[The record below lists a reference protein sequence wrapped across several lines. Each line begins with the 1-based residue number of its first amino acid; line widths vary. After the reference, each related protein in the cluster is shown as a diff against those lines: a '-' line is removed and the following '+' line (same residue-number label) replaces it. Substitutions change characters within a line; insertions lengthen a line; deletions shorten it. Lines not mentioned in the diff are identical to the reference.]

1 MGVSV
6 RDVAERAGVSVGTVS
21 NVLNRPDRVT
31 PATLAKVR
39 TAIDELGFV
48 RNDAARQL
56 RAGSSRAIGL
66 VVIDAYNPFF
76 GAVSRGAEDRA
87 GDDGLIVLLANS
99 DENPERERQ
108 AVDLFAEQRVKGL
121 IISPADDVDEQVA
134 HLRRQ
139 RIPVVLIERTSTDP
153 AVPSVAVDNLA
164 GGRAAVEHLVARG
177 RQRLAFAAGQ
187 LDLAQVRDRLAGA
200 RAAADTV
207 AGVTLEVMDAGGLG
221 VAHGR
226 TVGDAIAARPPSE
239 RPDAVF
245 AVNDLVALG
254 VVQGLRTAGLRVPD
268 DVAIVGYDDIDF
280 AASAEVPL
288 TSVRQPGRRIG
299 HTAVDLLSSL
309 IDGTPIADPH
319 VTFQPELIVRAS
331 TARS

>member
-1 MGVSV
+1 M

-39 TAIDELGFV
+39 DAIDALGFV

-76 GAVSRGAEDRA
+76 GEVSRGAEDRA

-99 DENPERERQ
+99 DENPDRERL
-108 AVDLFAEQRVKGL
+108 ALELFAEQRVKGL
-121 IISPADDVDEQVA
+121 IISPADGVDEQLA
-134 HLRRQ
+134 QLRRQ
-139 RIPVVLIERTSTDP
+139 RIPVVLIERTTTDP
-153 AVPSVAVDNLA
+153 EVPSVAVDNLA
-164 GGRAAVEHLVARG
+164 GGRLAVEHLVERG
-177 RQRLAFAAGQ
+177 RRRIVFAAGQ
-187 LDLAQVRDRLAGA
+187 LELAQVRDRLTGA
-200 RAAADTV
+200 RAAAGAV
-207 AGVTLEVMDAGGLG
+207 PLEVMDTGGLSVG
-221 VAHGR
+221 HGR
-226 TVGDAIAARPPSE
+226 TVGDAIAALAPDD

-245 AVNDLVALG
+245 AVNDLIALG

-288 TSVRQPGRRIG
+288 TSVRQPGARIG
-299 HTAVDLLSSL
+299 HTAVDLLL
-309 IDGTPIADPH
+309 AVIDGIPIAEPH

-331 TARS
+331 SGD